1 MFEVEVLAPG
11 IVSYTNVMSDPA
23 GFISDLEGLV
33 EINNLAWA
41 EANQSSGQEEDSP
54 KAVKSIRDCKVMSL
68 PAYDANPELRNTSGG
83 AMLALH
89 DLLNEELNEAILHYK
104 NSHAAGQWYVS
115 EGWQILKYGK
125 DNHFINHFDDSRA
138 FPRTVSMSFYLN
150 EDYEGGEIEFPRFGL
165 KIKPKANQ
173 MIMFPSNYIY
183 NHSVH
188 PVISGLRYAVV
199 AWWN

>member
-1 MFEVEVLAPG
+1 VFEVKELAVG

-23 GFISDLEGLV
+23 GFISDIEGLV
-33 EINNLAWA
+33 EINNLNWFDASQTNNEA
-41 EANQSSGQEEDSP
+41 EAP
-54 KAVKSIRDCKVMSL
+54 TTVKSIRDCKVMSL
-68 PAYDANPELRNTSGG
+68 PQYDSNPELKNTNPG
-83 AMLALH
+83 AYLAVH
-89 DLLNEELNEAILHYK
+89 ELLNSELNGAINHYK
-104 NSHAAGQWYVS
+104 ESYLASQWSTS
-115 EGWQILKYGK
+115 EGWQLLKYGK
-125 DNHFINHFDDSRA
+125 NNHFVNHYDDARA

-150 EDYEGGEIEFPRFGL
+150 DDYEGGEIEFPRFNL
-165 KIKPKANQ
+165 TIKPKANQ